1 MSFMEGVLKQNKPV
15 WDKCIAT
22 LFVQDMKDGT
32 LPIEDFK
39 EYMIQDS
46 IYLKNYARVYGKA
59 IPVVYECGKTS
70 GYNWQS

>member
-1 MSFMEGVLKQNKPV
+1 MSFVEGVLKQNIPV

-22 LFVQDMKDGT
+22 GFLQDMKDGI

-39 EYMIQDS
+39 EYMVQDS

-59 IPVVYECGKTS
+59 IYHAKHYGKS
-70 GYNWQS
+70 GFTILC